1 MKLKAVIFDMD
12 GVIFDSERAS
22 FQAWKELSVKYGFEE
37 NFDANYYSI
46 IGTNRDLN
54 RKLFKEYYG
63 ADFPYDDYA
72 DEKQEICRQ
81 RYSNGRMPKKTGITE
96 LLEYLKSLGIYTA
109 VASSTY
115 SDIVTTLMDEAGLR
129 SYFTLIVG
137 GDMITRCKPDPEIF
151 LKSIDGTGLKPE
163 ECAVIEDSYNGIRAA
178 YAAGMFPIMV
188 PDMLPPT
195 DEMKEKAGIILP
207 DLLAVKDFLEAE
219 NE

>member
-81 RYSNGRMPKKTGITE
+81 RYSNGRMPKKTGITD

>member
-12 GVIFDSERAS
+12 GVIFDSEHTS
-22 FQAWKELSVKYGFEE
+22 FLAWKELSVKYGFEE

-54 RKLFKEYYG
+54 RKIFKDYYG
-63 ADFPYDDYA
+63 ADFPFDAYE
-72 DEKQEICRQ
+72 DEKQEMCRQ
-81 RYSNGRMPKKTGITE
+81 RYSHGRMPKKKGIIE
-96 LLEYLKSLGIYTA
+96 LLEYLKDRGVYTA

-129 SYFTLIVG
+129 PYFKLIVG

-151 LKSIDGTGLKPE
+151 LKSIEGTGLKPE
-163 ECAVIEDSYNGIRAA
+163 ECAVIEDSYNGIRSA

-207 DLLAVKDFLEAE
+207 DLLAVKDFLE
-219 NE
+219 NEK

>member
-115 SDIVTTLMDEAGLR
+115 SDIVNTLMDEAGLR

>member
-188 PDMLPPT
+188 PDMLSPT